1 LRILVFHGNI
11 ARRSNTKHKTLK
23 LPMPDL
29 DRPNAAI
36 LFKNGDCQTLQE
48 LHSSYYPALCHFAG
62 SLLGETS
69 PAEGIVDEIFSLLRK
84 KPEDFETLSELKA
97 FLYISTRNAC
107 MNHLRTLQGGV
118 PNEGTKEEVLRQVC
132 SAIESL
138 PYQCRQ
144 IFKLCYEEGLSNSE
158 IAERFR
164 LSAHTVNS
172 HKVRAIGLL
181 RLKFLQ
187 GCP

>member
-1 LRILVFHGNI
+1 MRILVFHLNI
-11 ARRSNTKHKTLK
+11 ARRSNTKLTTLK
-23 LPMPDL
+23 LPMPDR
-29 DRPNAAI
+29 DRADATI
-36 LFKNGDCQTLQE
+36 LFKNGGCQTFDE
-48 LHSSYYPALCHFAG
+48 LYTAYHPALCHFAG
-62 SLLGETS
+62 SLLGEDS
-69 PAEGIVDEIFSLLRK
+69 PSANIVDDVYGLLRK
-84 KPEDFETLSELKA
+84 KTDGFETLSELKA
-97 FLYISTRNAC
+97 FLYIGTRNAC
-107 MNHLRTLQGGV
+107 MNHLRTMQGV
-118 PNEGTKEEVLRQVC
+118 APDEGTKEEVLQQVC
-132 SAIESL
+132 TAIESL